1 MASRN
6 VLFFDYPRIFSDNK
20 SSIISVLEDVGLR
33 GAYIMQKDLISFEKT
48 LADFVGCNYAIGV
61 ANATDGL
68 ELAWSA
74 VGLQKNDEVIISAH
88 TMLATASAIVA
99 AGGIPIVVDIGDD
112 GLIDPEAIDAAIS
125 PKTFGISPTQLNGRT
140 CEMDK
145 IINIANKNKLVVVE
159 DAAQAL
165 GSSFKNKKAGSF
177 GNVASFSF
185 YPAKVLGSLGDGGG
199 ITTDNKDLFEVI
211 FQLHDHGRD
220 TSGEV
225 KRWGRNSRLDNLQA
239 AILNLGFKNY
249 NLVIER
255 RRKIASMYH
264 ERLNFLEQ
272 LILPPPPQVDS
283 DHFDVYQN
291 YELQAKNRD
300 SLRSYLA
307 QNGIGTLV
315 QWGGKAVHQWDALG
329 FNCRLP
335 KAESFFEKCLM
346 LPMNYFISD
355 EDIEYV
361 CEKII
366 EFYGNSN

>member
-1 MASRN
+1 M
-6 VLFFDYPRIFSDNK
+6 
-20 SSIISVLEDVGLR
+20 R
-33 GAYIMQKDLISFEKT
+33 GAYIMQNDLTSFEKT
-48 LADFVGCNYAIGV
+48 LADFVGCEYAIGV

-68 ELAWSA
+68 ELAWA
-74 VGLQKNDEVIISAH
+74 AMGLQKNDEVIISAH
-88 TMLATASAIVA
+88 TMLATASAIVT
-99 AGGIPIVVDIGDD
+99 AGGIPVVVDIDND
-112 GLIDPEAIDAAIS
+112 GLIDPEAIDAAIT
-125 PKTFGISPTQLNGRT
+125 PNTFGISPKQLNGRT
-140 CEMDK
+140 CKMDK
-145 IINIANKNKLVVVE
+145 ILNIATRNKLVVVE

-177 GNVASFSF
+177 GDVASFSF

-199 ITTDNKDLFEVI
+199 ITTDSKDLFELI
-211 FQLHDHGRD
+211 YQLHDHGRD

-264 ERLNFLEQ
+264 ERLHFLEQ
-272 LILPPPPQVDS
+272 LVLPPPPQFDL

-291 YELQAKNRD
+291 YELQATDRD
-300 SLRSYLA
+300 ALMGHLA
-307 QNGIGTLV
+307 QNGVGTLI
-315 QWGGKAVHQWDALG
+315 QWGGKAVHQWHELG
-329 FNCRLP
+329 LNYRLP
-335 KAESFFEKCLM
+335 KVESFFEKCLM
-346 LPMNYFISD
+346 LPMNYFVSD

-366 EFYGNSN
+366 EFYDNPK

>member
-1 MASRN
+1 MRKVPFFEYSR
-6 VLFFDYPRIFSDNK
+6 LFTDNK
-20 SSIISVLEDVGLR
+20 ASISEVLENVGMR
-33 GAYIMQKDLISFEKT
+33 GAYIMQQDLSNFEKT
-48 LADFVGCNYAIGV
+48 LADYVGSKYAIGV

-88 TMLATASAIVA
+88 TMLATASAIVT

-112 GLIDPEAIDAAIS
+112 GLIDPEAINAALS
-125 PKTFGISPTQLNGRT
+125 PRTFGISPTQLNGRT

-145 IINIANKNKLVVVE
+145 ILDIANRNKLVVIE

-177 GNVASFSF
+177 GDVASFSF

-199 ITTDNKDLFEVI
+199 ITTDSKDLFEVI
-211 FQLHDHGRD
+211 YQLHDHGRD

-239 AILNLGFKNY
+239 AVLNLGFKNY

-264 ERLNFLEQ
+264 ERLSSLDQ
-272 LILPPPPQVDS
+272 LILPPPPLVDT

-291 YELQAKNRD
+291 YELQAKDRD
-300 SLRSYLA
+300 ALRSHLA
-307 QNGIGTLV
+307 QNGVGTLV
-315 QWGGKAVHQWDALG
+315 QWGGKAVHQWDDLG
-329 FNCRLP
+329 FNYRLP

-346 LPMNYFISD
+346 IPMNYFISD

-366 EFYGNSN
+366 EFYDNPE

>member
-1 MASRN
+1 MRKVPFFEYSR
-6 VLFFDYPRIFSDNK
+6 LFSDNK
-20 SSIISVLEDVGLR
+20 YSLFEVLENVGVR
-33 GAYIMQKDLISFEKT
+33 GAYIMQQDLSNFERT
-48 LADFVGCNYAIGV
+48 LADYVGTQYAIGV

-68 ELAWSA
+68 ELAWAA
-74 VGLQKNDEVIISAH
+74 VGLQKNDEVIMSAH
-88 TMLATASAIVA
+88 TMLATASAVVT
-99 AGGIPIVVDIGDD
+99 AGGVPIIVDIGDD

-145 IINIANKNKLVVVE
+145 ILNIANKNKLIVVE

-177 GNVASFSF
+177 GDVASFSF

-199 ITTDNKDLFEVI
+199 ITTNRKDLFEVI

-249 NLVIER
+249 HLVIER

-264 ERLNFLEQ
+264 ERLSSLDQ
-272 LILPPPPQVDS
+272 LILPPPPLVDT

-291 YELQAKNRD
+291 YELQAKDRD
-300 SLRSYLA
+300 ALRSHLA

-315 QWGGKAVHQWDALG
+315 QWGGKAVHQWDDLG
-329 FNCRLP
+329 FNYRLP

-366 EFYGNSN
+366 EFYNNPK